1 MRCVCAKL
9 LQSCPTLCDPVERFF
24 CPLDYPG
31 KNDGVDCHS
40 LLQGIFPTQGLNSSL
55 LCLLHRQA
63 GSLPLAPPGVYDI
76 VFPQELGFKGI
87 IFWIMVNG
95 VYSFLYFT
103 KRLCYYCIYHYDN
116 IFLNGKRGSAIALK
130 SLWAILRDKV
140 DKHAIINIQKNLFI
154 HLYLLYVQSIICTV
168 MFEYTVF
175 QIT

>member
-1 MRCVCAKL
+1 MLQVDSLPAELPGKLCCPANNFISTVFLGSIYMRCVCAKL

-103 KRLCYYCIYHYDN
+103 KRLCYYCIYH
-116 IFLNGKRGSAIALK
+116 
-130 SLWAILRDKV
+130 
-140 DKHAIINIQKNLFI
+140 
-154 HLYLLYVQSIICTV
+154 
-168 MFEYTVF
+168 
-175 QIT
+175 